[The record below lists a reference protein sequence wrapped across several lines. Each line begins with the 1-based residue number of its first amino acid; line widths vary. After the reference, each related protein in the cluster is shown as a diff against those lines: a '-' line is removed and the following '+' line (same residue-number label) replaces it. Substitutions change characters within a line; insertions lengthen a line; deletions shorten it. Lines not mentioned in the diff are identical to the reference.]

1 MALDNDLNI
10 LLALVE
16 HCSSLELFVLLFEKK
31 VELALLGLHHDLHSL
46 VSFLLKLY
54 PFVWRLLGKNLPQ
67 ALKLHPL
74 CERRQLVLL
83 AIIFFRRGSLAVR
96 ST

>member
-16 HCSSLELFVLLFEKK
+16 HSSSLELFVLLFEKK
-31 VELALLGLHHDLHSL
+31 VELALLGLHHVLHSL
-46 VSFLLKLY
+46 VSFFLKLY
-54 PFVWRLLGKNLPQ
+54 PFVWRLLGENLPQ

-83 AIIFFRRGSLAVR
+83 AIIFIRRGSLAIR

>member
-10 LLALVE
+10 FLALVE

-31 VELALLGLHHDLHSL
+31 VELGLFGFHHDLHSL
-46 VSFLLKLY
+46 VSFLLKLD

-74 CERRQLVLL
+74 C
-83 AIIFFRRGSLAVR
+83 
-96 ST
+96 